1 MLRCWLSEVF
11 FETLSYVSRKGGKKQ
26 NTTGPV
32 FISQSLF
39 SNLPVFKA
47 GSVVRV
53 WVGRW
58 TCYAGELGRA
68 GLGERPQLGN
78 KKCWGCSSPV
88 AGADGSSSVSLDL
101 KLLRLCFALS
111 SQELLKNFP
120 SSLKGTITDPLCWG
134 SCDLAIVFLLC
145 LAKGRQGENLSRSRH
160 KMPFELSG
168 FY

>member
-11 FETLSYVSRKGGKKQ
+11 FETLSYVSRKGGDKTKH
-26 NTTGPV
+26 NRSCLHPPIV
-32 FISQSLF
+32 VLQSASF
-39 SNLPVFKA
+39 Q
-47 GSVVRV
+47 GRQRGESV
-53 WVGRW
+53 G
-58 TCYAGELGRA
+58 GEVDVLCRRA
-68 GLGERPQLGN
+68 GLGEHPQLGN
-78 KKCWGCSSPV
+78 KKCWGCSNPV
-88 AGADGSSSVSLDL
+88 AGADGSGSVSLDL